1 MEDGFEATFV
11 VDLALDDVW
20 KAITVPSPVASPRA
34 PQTGAEAGPMRYLIA
49 GFPAFGADHAPGT
62 LATELEVDP
71 GRLLRVNKDE
81 EPCAGTEIA
90 IVLENADNGTRVTV
104 VQSGFGPWLTSVRDT
119 FEAHWQ
125 QIVHDLQLFIERGI
139 RVPGTAWGADLGAMS
154 KQQSLGLEITAVTPG
169 AYAERLGL
177 ETGDLLLTLR
187 DIRVHDTQ
195 QLWTILALSAPGDET
210 EASWARGREVRS
222 GSATL

>member
-1 MEDGFEATFV
+1 MKDDFEATFV
-11 VDLALDDVW
+11 VDLALEDVW
-20 KAITVPSPVASPRA
+20 KAITVPSPAASPRA
-34 PQTGAEAGPMRYLIA
+34 PHTGAEAGPTRYLIA

-90 IVLENADNGTRVTV
+90 IVLENADTGTRVTV

-154 KQQSLGLEITAVTPG
+154 KQQPLGLEITAVTPG

-187 DIRVHDTQ
+187 NIRVHDTQ
-195 QLWTILALSAPGDET
+195 QLWTILALSTPGDET
-210 EASWARGREVRS
+210 EASWARGREVLS

>member
-11 VDLALDDVW
+11 VDLALEDVW
-20 KAITVPSPVASPRA
+20 KAITVPSPAASPRA
-34 PQTGAEAGPMRYLIA
+34 PHTGAEAGPMRYLIA

-154 KQQSLGLEITAVTPG
+154 KQQPLGLEITAVTPG

-187 DIRVHDTQ
+187 NIRVHDTQ

-210 EASWARGREVRS
+210 EASWARDREVRS

>member
-11 VDLALDDVW
+11 VDLALEDVW
-20 KAITVPSPVASPRA
+20 QAITVPSPH
-34 PQTGAEAGPMRYLIA
+34 TGGEAGPMRYLIA

-90 IVLENADNGTRVTV
+90 IVLENADNGTRITV

-154 KQQSLGLEITAVTPG
+154 KQQPLGLEITAVTPG
-169 AYAERLGL
+169 AYAERLGM
-177 ETGDLLLTLR
+177 EAGDLLLTLR
-187 DIRVHDTQ
+187 NIRVHDTQ

>member
-11 VDLALDDVW
+11 VDLALEDVW
-20 KAITVPSPVASPRA
+20 KAITVPSPAASPRA
-34 PQTGAEAGPMRYLIA
+34 PHTGAEAGPMRYLIA

-104 VQSGFGPWLTSVRDT
+104 VQSGFGPWLASVRDT

-139 RVPGTAWGADLGAMS
+139 RVPGTVWGADLGAMS
-154 KQQSLGLEITAVTPG
+154 KQQPLGLEITAVTPG

-187 DIRVHDTQ
+187 NIRVHDTQ

-210 EASWARGREVRS
+210 EASWARDREVRS